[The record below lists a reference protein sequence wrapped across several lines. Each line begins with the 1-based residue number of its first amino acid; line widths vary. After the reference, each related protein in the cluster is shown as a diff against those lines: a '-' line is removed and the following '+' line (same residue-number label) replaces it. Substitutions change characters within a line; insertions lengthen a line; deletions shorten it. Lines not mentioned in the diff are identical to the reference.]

1 MSRRR
6 HVSIALPG
14 EELGRR
20 SFLKKGIVGGV
31 LLVAGGG
38 LWLGTRRTPPIAA
51 AGAPFQVFSPEEAAV
66 LLAVADR
73 LVPERR
79 GFPRPVELRLPEKI
93 DGIAAMAHPANQA
106 DLRRLVRLFESA
118 LGGFLLDG
126 QPRLFT
132 ALSPA
137 GQDRRL
143 AAWAR
148 SRIALRRTG
157 YRALRRLVY
166 AAYYSSPETWA
177 AVGYPGPPLAFSP
190 PTAST
195 PTAPVLHGPR

>member
-1 MSRRR
+1 M
-6 HVSIALPG
+6 SIALPG
-14 EELGRR
+14 EEIGRR
-20 SFLKKGIVGGV
+20 SFLTKGLVGG
-31 LLVAGGG
+31 LLLAAGGG
-38 LWLGTRRTPPIAA
+38 FWIGTRRTRPLPAS
-51 AGAPFQVFSPEEAAV
+51 GPLQVFSPEEAAV

-79 GFPRPVELRLPEKI
+79 GFPRPIELRLPTKI
-93 DGIAAMAHPANQA
+93 DAIVAMSDPATQA

-118 LGGFLLDG
+118 LGGLLLEA
-126 QPRLFT
+126 QPSLFT
-132 ALSPA
+132 RLGPA

-157 YRALRRLVY
+157 FRALKRLVY

-177 AVGYPGPPLAFSP
+177 AVGYPGPPISVPARP
-190 PTAST
+190 GA
-195 PTAPVLHGPR
+195 APGLPVRNGAR